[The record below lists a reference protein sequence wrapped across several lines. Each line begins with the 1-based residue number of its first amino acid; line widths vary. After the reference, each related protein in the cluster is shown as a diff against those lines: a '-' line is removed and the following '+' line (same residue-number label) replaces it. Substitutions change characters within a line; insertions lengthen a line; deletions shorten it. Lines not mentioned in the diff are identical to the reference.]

1 MNVLNDL
8 VGQRL
13 GQYQVLELIGQG
25 GMARVYKGYQPS
37 LQRYVAIKAI
47 PSQADGSPDNTF
59 VKRFTNEAR
68 VVARLN
74 HPNIVPI
81 HDYGEDNAWA
91 FIVMEYIASGTL
103 RERILKAETQ
113 HTRLDLPLALD
124 LLAQAALALD
134 CAHQHSVIHR
144 DVKPGNMLLRT
155 EDHLLLSDFGIA
167 AILEANQSLTRTGAS
182 VGTPQYMAPEQGTP
196 GGVVDARTDIYALGV
211 VLFQCATGRLPFI
224 ADTPMGIIYK
234 QIHEQPP
241 RPAAIV
247 PSLPP
252 LVDQIILRAMAKDAR
267 ARYQYAHE
275 MADEL
280 RTAAGELRKGIVRV
294 APPTLPRDAQPPMP
308 NAPSIVPLAPRGA
321 PGAPGTCFRCGA
333 ANNPTN
339 HFCTTCG
346 YDLTGARARA
356 DRYLLPNG
364 HPLRCRIVVRNGPL
378 SGHSFLLHQ
387 DTTTLGRTAG
397 NDVVIPD
404 GTVSRHHARLLFH
417 NGQWSVEDL
426 HSSNGTWV
434 NGARANRPTPL
445 MHGDELRLGD
455 DVMRFELV
463 G

>member
-1 MNVLNDL
+1 MSDL

-13 GQYQVLELIGQG
+13 GQYQVLDLIGQG

-37 LQRYVAIKAI
+37 LQRYVAVKAI
-47 PSQADGSPDNTF
+47 PSQVDNSPDSTF
-59 VKRFTNEAR
+59 VQRFTTEAR
-68 VVARLN
+68 LVARLT

-81 HDYGEDNAWA
+81 HDYGEDMGWA

-103 RERILKAETQ
+103 RERILRAETRQ
-113 HTRLDLPLALD
+113 TRLDLPLVLE
-124 LLAQAALALD
+124 LLAQAAMALD
-134 CAHQHSVIHR
+134 CAHQNNVVHR

-167 AILEANQSLTRTGAS
+167 AILEANQNFTRTGAS
-182 VGTPQYMAPEQGTP
+182 VGTPQYMAPEQGMP

-211 VLFQCATGRLPFI
+211 VLFQCATGRLPFT

-241 RPAAIV
+241 RPASVA
-247 PSLPP
+247 PGLPA
-252 LVDQIILRAMAKDAR
+252 LVDQIILRAMAKDPR
-267 ARYQYAHE
+267 ARYQHARE
-275 MADEL
+275 MADQL
-280 RTAAGELRKGIVRV
+280 RAAAGELRRGIARV
-294 APPTLPRDAQPPMP
+294 APPTVPRESQPPLP
-308 NAPSIVPLAPRGA
+308 NAPAVIPLPPRGV

-333 ANNPTN
+333 ANSPTN
-339 HFCTTCG
+339 RFCTTCG
-346 YDLTGARARA
+346 YDLSGARARN

-364 HPLRCRIVVRNGPL
+364 HPLRCRISMRNGPL
-378 SGHSFLLHQ
+378 AGYSFTLHQ

-397 NDVVIPD
+397 NDIVIPD

-417 NGQWSVEDL
+417 NGQWSAEDVR
-426 HSSNGTWV
+426 SSNGTWV
-434 NGARANRPTPL
+434 NGTRATRPTPL

-455 DVMRFELV
+455 DIMLFELI

>member
-1 MNVLNDL
+1 MSDL

-47 PSQADGSPDNTF
+47 PSQADSSPDNTF
-59 VKRFTNEAR
+59 VQRFTTEAR
-68 VVARLN
+68 VIARLT

-91 FIVMEYIASGTL
+91 FIVMEYIAGGTL

-113 HTRLDLPLALD
+113 HSRLDLPLTLD
-124 LLAQAALALD
+124 LLSQAALALD
-134 CAHQHSVIHR
+134 CAHQHNVIHR

-167 AILEANQSLTRTGAS
+167 AILEANQNLTRTGAS

-196 GGVVDARTDIYALGV
+196 GGIVDGRTDIYALGV

-241 RPAAIV
+241 RPASVAPGL
-247 PSLPP
+247 PS
-252 LVDQIILRAMAKDAR
+252 LVDQIILRALAKDPR
-267 ARYQYAHE
+267 ARYQHARE
-275 MADEL
+275 MAEEL
-280 RTAAGELRKGIVRV
+280 RTAASELRRVGVRA
-294 APPTLPRDAQPPMP
+294 APPTVPRESPPP
-308 NAPSIVPLAPRGA
+308 LGNAPIVVPLPARGM

-333 ANNPTN
+333 ANNPAN
-339 HFCTTCG
+339 RFCTTCG
-346 YDLTGARARA
+346 YDLSGARARG

-364 HPLRCRIVVRNGPL
+364 HPLRCRISIRNGPL
-378 SGHSFLLHQ
+378 AGHSFLLHQ

-404 GTVSRHHARLLFH
+404 GTVSRKHARLLFH
-417 NGQWSVEDL
+417 NGQWSIEDL

-434 NGARANRPTPL
+434 NGVRATRPTPL

-455 DVMRFELV
+455 DLIHFELV